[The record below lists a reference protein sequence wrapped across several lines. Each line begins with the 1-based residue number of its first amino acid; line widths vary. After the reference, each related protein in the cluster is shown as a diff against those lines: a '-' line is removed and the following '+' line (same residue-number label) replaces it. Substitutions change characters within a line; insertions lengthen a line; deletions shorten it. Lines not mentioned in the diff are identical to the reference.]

1 MNPHPDDILRRE
13 FKHGRI
19 AYGFQWNIA
28 HHKHLGK
35 DDDDLSSLWAHLN
48 SIHIGKVPQLPFEDP
63 FYNRA
68 SKLRLSE
75 MSAGQKVG
83 FRKKLERADSI
94 RTSVND
100 DLVKLLR
107 EYHRSRNDL
116 SYSAGHDIMK
126 EFLLNDPNTIA
137 IEVPV
142 WSERY
147 RLTGH
152 IDLIRVVDGVVHVC
166 DYKPGPLEQTKKR
179 FLYSIPQVAAYGE
192 LMTHHLAGTLQ
203 SAFEEPLLP
212 KVNCSIFDTHACWHF
227 GAEMFVQLETTGM
240 IRGL

>member
-1 MNPHPDDILRRE
+1 MAPDDILRRE
-13 FKHGRI
+13 FQHGRT

-28 HHKHLGK
+28 HHKDLGHEEG
-35 DDDDLSSLWAHLN
+35 DLSSLWAHLN
-48 SIHIGKVPQLPFEDP
+48 SIHIGKVPQLPFDDP

-75 MSAGQKVG
+75 MSPAQKVG
-83 FRKKLERADSI
+83 LRKKLERSGKIETNVSDE
-94 RTSVND
+94 
-100 DLVKLLR
+100 LVKLLR

-126 EFLLNDPNTIA
+126 EFLLRDPNTIA

-152 IDLIRVVDGVVHVC
+152 IDLVRVVDGVVYVC
-166 DYKPGPLEQTKKR
+166 DYKPGPLERTKKR
-179 FLYSIPQVAAYGE
+179 FIDSIPQVSAYGE
-192 LMTHHLAGTLQ
+192 LMTHHLAGTLH

-212 KVNCSIFDTHACWHF
+212 KVKCSIFDTHACWHF
-227 GAEMFVQLETTGM
+227 GAELFVQLETTGM